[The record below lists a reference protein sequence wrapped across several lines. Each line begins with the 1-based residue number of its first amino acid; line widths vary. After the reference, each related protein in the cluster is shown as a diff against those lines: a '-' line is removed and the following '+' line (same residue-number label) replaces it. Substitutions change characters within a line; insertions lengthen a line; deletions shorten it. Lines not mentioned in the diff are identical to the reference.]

1 MRMILVLYNIPNQF
15 NGDKMKKTIILSL
28 ALSTVLFG
36 GDVVVKTAGS
46 TASENGFVVKD
57 YDANEL
63 FKVQGD
69 GAVQATKG
77 RIQDKSGFVMPVG
90 SLTAFAGSSA
100 PTGWIVCDGSAVSRA
115 TYADLFAVIGI
126 TYGAGDGITTF
137 NLPNLGGKNI
147 VGKGATPATDTLGE
161 TGGAETHNLDI
172 AQMPTH
178 THSVNPASFNASAAS
193 AGDHSHTV
201 DPASF
206 DAYTTSA
213 GSHNHT
219 FHDISYSEAGS
230 GFNSVLAD
238 DQSYSSNDSETRTG
252 LSLTMNNAGAH
263 THTVPVNVPS
273 TTSSST
279 GAHTHTVA
287 VDVPSTTST
296 TAGSGSAHN
305 ILDPYIVL
313 NYIIK
318 Y

>member
-1 MRMILVLYNIPNQF
+1 
-15 NGDKMKKTIILSL
+15 MKKTIILSL

-46 TASENGFVVKD
+46 TATENGFVVKD

-69 GAVQATKG
+69 GAVSAPKG

-115 TYADLFAVIGI
+115 TYADLFAVIGT
-126 TYGAGDGITTF
+126 TYGTGDGTTTF

-161 TGGAETHNLDI
+161 TGGAETHTLTT
-172 AQMPTH
+172 AQMPSH
-178 THSVNPASFNASAAS
+178 THSVDPASVSATAASAGSHSHKIDPPSTNTNTTGSHSHTIAKRNYGDWVS
-193 AGDHSHTV
+193 GDYIPSIRMTNGAVNGSTGDAGDHSHSLNI
-201 DPASF
+201 AEF
-206 DAYTTSA
+206 D
-213 GSHNHT
+213 
-219 FHDISYSEAGS
+219 
-230 GFNSVLAD
+230 
-238 DQSYSSNDSETRTG
+238 
-252 LSLTMNNAGAH
+252 
-263 THTVPVNVPS
+263 
-273 TTSSST
+273 SSST

>member
-1 MRMILVLYNIPNQF
+1 MILVLYNIPNQF

-28 ALSTVLFG
+28 ALCSVLFG

-126 TYGAGDGITTF
+126 TYGTGDGSTTF
-137 NLPNLGGKNI
+137 NLPNLGGRNI
-147 VGKGATPATDTLGE
+147 IGKGATPATDTLGE
-161 TGGAETHNLDI
+161 TGGAETHTLTT
-172 AQMPTH
+172 AQLASH
-178 THSVNPASFNASAAS
+178 THSVDPASFNASAAS
-193 AGDHSHTV
+193 AGSHSHTV

-206 DAYTTSA
+206 DATAASA
-213 GSHNHT
+213 GSHSHT
-219 FHDISYSEAGS
+219 SDDVYHYDGGGTDLGVGNTAGS
-230 GFNSVLAD
+230 GD
-238 DQSYSSNDSETRTG
+238 DSTGNAWKTSSRT
-252 LSLTMNNAGAH
+252 T
-263 THTVPVNVPS
+263 
-273 TTSSST
+273 SST

-287 VDVPSTTST
+287 VNVPSTTSSEHTGHTHTVAVDVPNTTST